1 MDFEKLTGIT
11 ENVLFNEEMSRHTTF
26 RIGGKCTVFVNPKT
40 VEELKNV
47 IALFKEE
54 NYPYMIAG
62 NGSNMLI
69 SDEGLDGAVIHIGR
83 NMSECVIDGC
93 KVYAQSGIL
102 MARLAS
108 ELAQAGLSGFERLSG
123 IPGSLGGGIFMNAG
137 AYGSE
142 LKDVIKSVDFLDSE
156 GNVRT
161 FDINELKMGYRTS
174 VFQDKDYVILSC
186 VMEFKK
192 GNADEI
198 KAEMSEYRRRRN
210 EKQPV
215 ELPSAGSAFKR
226 PEGYFAAKLIEDSGL
241 KGYTVGGAAVSEKHA
256 GFIVNKGG
264 ATAEDV
270 LKLIEHIQKTVQE
283 KFDVELTPEIRL
295 ISQENF
301 AKRTAEK
308 A

>member
-1 MDFEKLTGIT
+1 MDFDKLKGIT

-26 RIGGKCTVFVNPKT
+26 RIGGKCTVFVSPKT
-40 VEELKNV
+40 VEELKSI

-69 SDEGLDGAVIHIGR
+69 SDDGLDGAVIHIGR

-93 KVYAQSGIL
+93 RVYAQAGIS
-102 MARLAS
+102 MSRLAA
-108 ELAQAGLSGFERLSG
+108 ELAEAGLSGFERLSG

-161 FDINELKMGYRTS
+161 YDKDELKMGYRTS
-174 VFQDKDYVILSC
+174 VFQDKACVILSC
-186 VMEFKK
+186 VMELKK
-192 GNADEI
+192 GNAEEI
-198 KAEMSEYRRRRN
+198 KAEMSEYRSRRN

-241 KGYTVGGAAVSEKHA
+241 KGCTIGGAAVSEKHA

-270 LKLIEHIQKTVQE
+270 LKLIEHIQKTVKE

-301 AKRTAEK
+301 AQGRTGK